1 MEMLVTATLTL
12 MTVGTICTFSQ
23 AQLKA
28 LAAQGSFAQSQSVTR
43 SALDLMARELRMASL
58 DPTNLALPTSVG
70 LTCPGVKQG
79 IVEATPT
86 KLHFRQDLNA
96 DGALTAAGEDVT
108 YDLLAGQIRRSDGAA
123 QPVALVDFVPAG
135 GLALRYFD
143 GSDPPIELVPAGS
156 PAALTATQR
165 DCVEKVRVTLSAS
178 MPNPNPN
185 ISTPISS
192 IAESEVAIRNRSLL
206 NF

>member
-108 YDLLAGQIRRSDGAA
+108 YDQLAGQIRRSDGAA

-135 GLALRYFD
+135 GLVFRYFD
-143 GSDPPIELVPAGS
+143 GSNPPIELVPAGS
-156 PAALTATQR
+156 ALTATQR
-165 DCVEKVRVTLSAS
+165 DCVAKVRVTLSAS